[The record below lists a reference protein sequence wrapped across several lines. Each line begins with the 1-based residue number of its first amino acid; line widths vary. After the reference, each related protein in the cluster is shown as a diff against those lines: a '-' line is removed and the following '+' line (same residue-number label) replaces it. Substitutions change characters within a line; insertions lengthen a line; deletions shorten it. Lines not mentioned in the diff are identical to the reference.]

1 MAGPRTKDSGAVRIG
16 LMQIRVDTASDHIG
30 ETSPQLSASDSI
42 GALARTKYMGSVD
55 WWDLET
61 GYPMLLDAK
70 FPIRE
75 SASLEGDMMEITP
88 ANMAFAHGLD
98 GTLPAYATEYSG
110 EIALGARIA
119 PVDLRVEAKGVFP
132 DGTKE
137 INFIFPKAI
146 ITSSAE
152 LEDQKEEGASM
163 PIVITATPAD
173 GSVTNGNAVWNA
185 MPLGRIFFTPDTT
198 D

>member
-1 MAGPRTKDSGAVRIG
+1 
-16 LMQIRVDTASDHIG
+16 
-30 ETSPQLSASDSI
+30 
-42 GALARTKYMGSVD
+42 MGNVD

-88 ANMAFAHGLD
+88 KNMAFAHGLD
-98 GTLPAYATEYSG
+98 GTLAAYSDDYSG

-132 DGTKE
+132 DGVKE
-137 INFIFPKAI
+137 INFIFPRAI
-146 ITSSAE
+146 ITSSVE
-152 LEDQKEEGASM
+152 LENQKEEGESL
-163 PIVITATPAD
+163 PIVITSTPAD
-173 GSVTNGNAVWNA
+173 ESAGGNAVWDT
-185 MPLGRIFFTPDTT
+185 MPLGKIYFSNVTT